1 MIDFWQRCGMNNVEW
16 IKIIYM
22 AVQLFH
28 SSDFSGQT
36 HLQIQWIIP
45 DAYDF
50 IAPDSLPAASIS
62 LVTPD
67 GKQTLRE
74 YILIPRQNLY
84 QKKISADDQNIRI
97 TQELISVTPFAIAFQ
112 AFARLTDTNLIR
124 IAKKFDS
131 RFYKLIQTDS
141 NQRVIREDTGFT
153 IPNGLR
159 VIRMREYA
167 HYIDLEVA
175 QPGSKAVQRAIP
187 DILPKNKMIRLSMIP
202 DYGPIHTQWIEQ
214 PNNYYDSCVS
224 LTEKAV
230 INIIGSTFSDAV
242 NNGNHAG
249 KNILYSMCQDR
260 IERANI
266 PVSCNST
273 SVTSHWIK
281 ILRQLLLFENDFDPY
296 EDIQRIYP
304 GYEPKLSP
312 DSILDYM
319 GELSVDISQLPESSL
334 DRLPELVKLYE
345 QFRKKAKNNPGQWND
360 GNMILGAND
369 KEYAPTREEL
379 LLNETGNRIKKIIES
394 EKREEIARIMKI
406 NKIKNKTIRY
416 KHFTF
421 RHTDVMGSGRFT
433 YVDRI
438 VEMKFELKK
447 KE

>member
-1 MIDFWQRCGMNNVEW
+1 MYNAEW
-16 IKIIYM
+16 VKIVCM
-22 AVQLFH
+22 AIQLFNH
-28 SSDFSGQT
+28 SELKDQATVHIG
-36 HLQIQWIIP
+36 W
-45 DAYDF
+45 
-50 IAPDSLPAASIS
+50 IAPDSLGFVAPEQLPAATIRIS
-62 LVTPD
+62 DLNSQSV
-67 GKQTLRE
+67 LSE

-84 QKKISADDQNIRI
+84 QKKTSGDDLMGDIDK
-97 TQELISVTPFAIAFQ
+97 TFVTVTPNAVIFRKVLRTILA
-112 AFARLTDTNLIR
+112 
-124 IAKKFDS
+124 DS
-131 RFYKLIQTDS
+131 IKSLSMKHDSLFYRMIQNDS
-141 NQRVIREDTGFT
+141 NQKIIKQEQGFST
-153 IPNGLR
+153 DNGLQ
-159 VIRMREYA
+159 VIRMTEYP
-167 HYIDLEVA
+167 HYIDLGVA
-175 QPGSKAVQRAIP
+175 QPGTKITQKIIP
-187 DILPKNKMIRLSMIP
+187 ENFPKNKMIRLSMIP
-202 DYGPIHTQWIEQ
+202 DYGPVHTQWIEQ
-214 PNNYYDSCVS
+214 PNYYYDSCVS

-230 INIIGSTFSDAV
+230 INIIDSTFSDAV
-242 NNGNHAG
+242 NNGNHTG
-249 KNILYSMCQDR
+249 KNILYSMCQAR
-260 IERANI
+260 IKSSEF

-296 EDIQRIYP
+296 EDIHRVYP

-345 QFRKKAKNNPGQWND
+345 QFRKKAKKNPGHWND

-369 KEYAPTREEL
+369 KEYAPTRDEL
-379 LLNETGNRIKKIIES
+379 LLNEIGNRIKKIVES

-438 VEMKFELKK
+438 VEMKFELMK